1 MKYHHLLT
9 LFFFLIASSLYAQEH
24 PNFQV
29 DTQNVYII
37 HYFDYSGKKRDFE
50 KNQICCFLIKADS
63 SIEKHLKL
71 TKVKYQYVK
80 RQCNNDKIDNIIKDN
95 LIANLI
101 IFNDYS
107 SFINDYIDDYLCQ
120 MSSNAHLENFISCGD
135 VVGGNI
141 IWDLLDIIK
150 DPPRKEYVPFKRR
163 GRYYKIFKAR
173 CSYLLVR
180 DGTPPLIETSYQ
192 NSMFGNWRSTNLH
205 INKNIIGSLKCLS
218 VDNHILT
225 ALIYNLWQNEELRG
239 TILKKE
245 YGIIFGCQNNQ

>member
-1 MKYHHLLT
+1 M
-9 LFFFLIASSLYAQEH
+9 
-24 PNFQV
+24 

-71 TKVKYQYVK
+71 
-80 RQCNNDKIDNIIKDN
+80 
-95 LIANLI
+95 
-101 IFNDYS
+101 
-107 SFINDYIDDYLCQ
+107 
-120 MSSNAHLENFISCGD
+120 
-135 VVGGNI
+135 
-141 IWDLLDIIK
+141 
-150 DPPRKEYVPFKRR
+150 
-163 GRYYKIFKAR
+163 
-173 CSYLLVR
+173 
-180 DGTPPLIETSYQ
+180 Q

-225 ALIYNLWQNEELRG
+225 ALIFNLWQNEELRG